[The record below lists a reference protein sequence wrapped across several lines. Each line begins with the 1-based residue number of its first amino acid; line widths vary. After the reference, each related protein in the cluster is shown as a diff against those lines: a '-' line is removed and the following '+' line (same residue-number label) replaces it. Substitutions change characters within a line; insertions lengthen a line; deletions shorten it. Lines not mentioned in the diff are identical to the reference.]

1 MHVGDVEK
9 IKFPYDTSI
18 NNGQMKLNIN
28 FTPCY
33 ISVEKNMLL
42 SSSNYYF
49 NDLTM

>member
-1 MHVGDVEK
+1 MHVGDDEK

-33 ISVEKNMLL
+33 ISVVKNMCLTPY
-42 SSSNYYF
+42 NYYLE
-49 NDLTM
+49 DLTL